1 VSLSVGVVGA
11 GINGLCTAW
20 ALARAGHRATVF
32 DQGPIPNPLSASV
45 DEHRLHRPFY
55 GGDPAYARLVL
66 DTRAA
71 WMRLSVDV
79 GETVFVRTG
88 SLALFIDD
96 RNAEAVRARDTLAE
110 MGEAFEI
117 LDAPEIA
124 RRWPFLVT
132 NAVRWGLF
140 GPQGGVLLA
149 DKAMAGLARVLPEGG
164 VVLRPGAPVA
174 DVDPV
179 AGTVRV
185 VGEAPQ
191 AFDAVVVAAGAWIPR
206 LMPAYRGR
214 LAPRRVLVA
223 YVEPP
228 ARYAEAWTRAPGLH
242 GYGLPSGL
250 WSIPPVAGTR
260 LKLAAPPTTRTE
272 EPDRSR
278 GVSPLEVAALMDEH
292 RGALHAID
300 EYRVLEAR
308 SCVYALNEG
317 ERFVAERVGPKGW
330 VLSADSGHGFKFGPL
345 TGELMA
351 DALADEGK
359 AARLTDLMAG
369 RG

>member
-1 VSLSVGVVGA
+1 MTLSVGIVGA
-11 GINGLCTAW
+11 GVNGLCTAW

-32 DQGPIPNPLSASV
+32 EQGPVPNPLSASF

-55 GGDPAYARLVL
+55 GGDPAYTRLVL
-66 DTRAA
+66 DAGRA

-79 GETVFVRTG
+79 GETLLVRTG
-88 SLALFIDD
+88 SLSLYVDE
-96 RNAEAVRARDTLAE
+96 RNDEARRACETLAQL
-110 MGEAFEI
+110 GEPFEI
-117 LDAPEIA
+117 LEPPELS
-124 RRWPFLVT
+124 RRWPFLVV
-132 NAVRWGLF
+132 NAVRWGVL

-149 DKAMAGLARVLPEGG
+149 ARALAGLARVLPEGG
-164 VVLRPGAPVA
+164 VDLRPGAPVA

-179 AGTVRV
+179 AGSVRV
-185 VGEAPQ
+185 VGQAPER
-191 AFDAVVVAAGAWIPR
+191 FDAVVVAAGAWIPR
-206 LMPAYRGR
+206 LLPAYRDR
-214 LAPRRVLVA
+214 LTPRRVIVA

-228 ARYAEAWTRAPGLH
+228 ARYAAAWAGAPGMH

-250 WSIPPVAGTR
+250 WSVPPVPGTR
-260 LKLAAPPTTRTE
+260 LKLAAPPTTRTQ
-272 EPDRSR
+272 EPDRGR
-278 GVSPLEVAALMDEH
+278 GVSPLEVAALMDAH
-292 RGALHAID
+292 RGALHAVE

-317 ERFVAERVGPKGW
+317 ERFVAERLGPRGW

-351 DALADEGK
+351 GALADEGK

-369 RG
+369 RA